1 MSFRRSSSKPN
12 LSREISKIRL
22 TIKHDV
28 AEIKSLINFVS
39 RNDSDEEQIFFSK
52 YENRGRI

>member
-22 TIKHDV
+22 TIKYDV
-28 AEIKSLINFVS
+28 AEIKSLVNFVS
-39 RNDSDEEQIFFSK
+39 RNDSDEVQIFFSK
-52 YENRGRI
+52 YVNRVRI